1 MKMYSK
7 LIALALFIG
16 LVSCGDT
23 KRNVKDQSE
32 NCSNVNSYIPID
44 SANKMISSYLNSI
57 QYQNN
62 DTDVRAFVVDA
73 NAIRCYLNSNAGKN
87 VVNLKVF
94 LAHNAEYANSLDSN
108 KNCGYN
114 VKGLTLVITGFDS
127 LGNYVIYPNGVCI
140 DHTEETPIKFKIKG
154 NASNNLI
161 VE

>member
-1 MKMYSK
+1 MYSK

-73 NAIRCYLNSNAGKN
+73 NAIRCYLNSNVGKN

>member
-32 NCSNVNSYIPID
+32 SCSNVNSYIPID

-62 DTDVRAFVVDA
+62 DTDVRSFIVDA
-73 NAIRCYLNSNAGKN
+73 NALRCYLNSDAGLN
-87 VVNLKVF
+87 VSNLKISF
-94 LAHNAEYANSLDSN
+94 AHNASTAYSTDSN
-108 KNCGYN
+108 INCGYN
-114 VKGLTLVITGFDS
+114 GKHLTIVISGFDT
-127 LGNYVIYPNGVCI
+127 LGNYVIHPKGLCI
-140 DHTEETPIKFKIKG
+140 DRAFWRPKRPISG
-154 NASNNLI
+154 NASNDLI

>member
-1 MKMYSK
+1 MKMYLK

-73 NAIRCYLNSNAGKN
+73 NALRCYLNSDEGLN
-87 VVNLKVF
+87 VSSLKIS
-94 LAHNAEYANSLDSN
+94 LAHNASTSYSADSN
-108 KNCGYN
+108 VNCGYN
-114 VKGLTLVITGFDS
+114 QKHLTVIISGIDT
-127 LGNYVIYPNGVCI
+127 LGNYVIHPRGLCL
-140 DHTEETPIKFKIKG
+140 DRTKCTPSKKIPG
-154 NASNNLI
+154 NASNDLI

>member
-23 KRNVKDQSE
+23 KQNVKDHSE
-32 NCSNVNSYIPID
+32 SCSNINSYLPID

-62 DTDVRAFVVDA
+62 DTDVRSFIVDA
-73 NAIRCYLNSNAGKN
+73 NALRCYLNSEEGLN
-87 VVNLKVF
+87 VSNLKISF
-94 LAHNAEYANSLDSN
+94 AHNASTAYSADSN
-108 KNCGYN
+108 VNCGYN
-114 VKGLTLVITGFDS
+114 GKHLAIVITGFDT
-127 LGNYVIYPNGVCI
+127 LGNNVIHPKGLCFDRGVWKPLFQI
-140 DHTEETPIKFKIKG
+140 SG
-154 NASNNLI
+154 NASNDLI

>member
-1 MKMYSK
+1 MYSK

-32 NCSNVNSYIPID
+32 SCSNVNSYIPID

-62 DTDVRAFVVDA
+62 DTDVRSFIVDA
-73 NAIRCYLNSNAGKN
+73 NALRCYLNSNAGKN

-94 LAHNAEYANSLDSN
+94 LAHNAEYSNSPDSN
-108 KNCGYN
+108 RNCGYSA
-114 VKGLTLVITGFDS
+114 KGLTLVITGFDS
-127 LGNYVIYPNGVCI
+127 VGNYVIYPKGLCI
-140 DHTEETPIKFKIKG
+140 DRSKPNPQVNIPG
-154 NASNNLI
+154 SASNNFI